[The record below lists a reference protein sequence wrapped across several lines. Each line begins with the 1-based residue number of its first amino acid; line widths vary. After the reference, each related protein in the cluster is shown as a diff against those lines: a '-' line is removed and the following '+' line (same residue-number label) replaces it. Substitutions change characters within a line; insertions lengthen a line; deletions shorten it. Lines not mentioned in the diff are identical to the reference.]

1 MPKKTTD
8 TGTGRI
14 NFRLT
19 EVLHERLLK
28 FTREEGH
35 QDLSQACRYLL
46 QMAMSERYGT
56 PITVYRQP
64 NTPTLKVAD
73 APDDSAPSK

>member
-1 MPKKTTD
+1 MPKKTTQP
-8 TGTGRI
+8 GTERI

-19 EVLHERLLK
+19 TVLRQRLLK

-46 QMAMSERYGT
+46 QMAMSERYGA
-56 PITVYRQP
+56 PVTVYRHA

-73 APDDSAPSK
+73 APDDSARSK

>member
-1 MPKKTTD
+1 MPKKTTQP
-8 TGTGRI
+8 GNGRI

-19 EVLHERLLK
+19 EVLQERLLR

-56 PITVYRQP
+56 PVTVYRHP
-64 NTPTLKVAD
+64 NTPALKVAD
-73 APDDSAPSK
+73 APDDSAHLK